1 MGNETIMKNG
11 YFITFEGSE
20 CAGKSTHIKLLSK
33 YFLENKINCVVT
45 REPGGTEIGEEIR
58 QIVKHH
64 AGKNPVA
71 DETELLL
78 FAASRA
84 QHMREVIIPALQDGS
99 YVICDRF
106 ADSTVAYQGYA
117 RGLNMDFIR
126 TLNRFATIGRSP
138 DLTIILDLTPEES
151 LARRIERNEND
162 RIEAEDISFHSKVRD
177 AFLKIASEEP
187 RRVKIISSAGSIGS
201 VHSEIVKTVKKAIA
215 SIPK

>member
-1 MGNETIMKNG
+1 MSQG

-33 YFLENKINCVVT
+33 YFMEHKIDCVLT
-45 REPGGTEIGEEIR
+45 REPGGTELGEEIR
-58 QIVKHH
+58 NIVKHH

-106 ADSTVAYQGYA
+106 TDSTVAYQGYA

-187 RRVKIISSAGSIGS
+187 RRVKIISSAGSIAS
-201 VHSEIVKTVKKAIA
+201 VHNEILKTVKNAITT
-215 SIPK
+215 IPK

>member
-1 MGNETIMKNG
+1 MTQG

-33 YFLENKINCVVT
+33 YFLENKANCVVT

-64 AGKNPVA
+64 AGKTPVA

-84 QHMREVIIPALQDGS
+84 QHMREVIIPALQNGS

-117 RGLNMDFIR
+117 RGLNLDFIR
-126 TLNRFATIGRSP
+126 TLNLFATIGRKP

-151 LARRIERNEND
+151 LARRITRNEND

-187 RRVKIISSAGSIGS
+187 NRVKIISSAGSIAS
-201 VHSEIVKTVKKAIA
+201 VQNEIVKTVKNAIA

>member
-1 MGNETIMKNG
+1 MVNG

-20 CAGKSTHIKLLSK
+20 CAGKSTHIKLLRK
-33 YFLENKINCVVT
+33 YFLEQKIDCVIT

-58 QIVKHH
+58 NIVKHH

-84 QHMREVIIPALQDGS
+84 QHMREVIIPALEKGS

-106 ADSTVAYQGYA
+106 TDSTVAYQGYA

-151 LARRIERNEND
+151 LARRIRRNEND

-187 RRVKIISSAGSIGS
+187 QRVKTISSAGSIDS
-201 VHSEIVKTVKKAIA
+201 VHNEILRTVKNAIA
-215 SIPK
+215 SISK

>member
-1 MGNETIMKNG
+1 MENG

-33 YFLENKINCVVT
+33 YFMEHKIDCVIT

-58 QIVKHH
+58 NIVKHH

-71 DETELLL
+71 DEAELLL

-84 QHMREVIIPALQDGS
+84 QHMREVIIPALQKGD

-106 ADSTVAYQGYA
+106 TDSTVAYQGYA
-117 RGLNMDFIR
+117 RGLNMNFIR
-126 TLNRFATIGRSP
+126 TLNCFATIGRSP

-187 RRVKIISSAGSIGS
+187 KRVKIVSSAGSIDS
-201 VHSEIVKTVKKAIA
+201 VHNEILKTVKNAIA

>member
-1 MGNETIMKNG
+1 MGNG

-33 YFLENKINCVVT
+33 YFMENKISCVVT

-64 AGKNPVA
+64 AGKCPVA

-78 FAASRA
+78 FAASRS
-84 QHMREVIIPALQDGS
+84 QHMREVIIPALQNGS

-151 LARRIERNEND
+151 LARRITRNEND

-187 RRVKIISSAGSIGS
+187 NRVKIISSAGSIAS
-201 VHSEIVKTVKKAIA
+201 VQNEIVKTVKNAIT

>member
-1 MGNETIMKNG
+1 MANG

-33 YFLENKINCVVT
+33 YFAEHKIDCAIT

-58 QIVKHH
+58 SIVKHH

-84 QHMREVIIPALQDGS
+84 QHMREVIIPALQNGS

-106 ADSTVAYQGYA
+106 TDSTVAYQGYA

-126 TLNRFATIGRSP
+126 ALNRFATIGRSP
-138 DLTIILDLTPEES
+138 DLTVILDLTPEES
-151 LARRIERNEND
+151 LARRIERNESD
-162 RIEAEDISFHSKVRD
+162 RIEAEDLSFHSKVRD

-187 RRVKIISSAGSIGS
+187 GRVKIISSAGSIDS
-201 VHSEIVKTVKKAIA
+201 VHNEILRTVKNAIA
-215 SIPK
+215 SISK

>member
-1 MGNETIMKNG
+1 MAHG

-33 YFLENKINCVVT
+33 YFLENNIKCVLT
-45 REPGGTEIGEEIR
+45 REPGGTEIGEGIR
-58 QIVKHH
+58 SIVKHH

-71 DETELLL
+71 DEAELLL

-84 QHMREVIIPALQDGS
+84 QHMREVIIPALQNGE

-106 ADSTVAYQGYA
+106 TDSTVAYQGYA

-138 DLTIILDLTPEES
+138 DLTVILDLTPEES

-187 RRVKIISSAGSIGS
+187 HRVKIISSAGSIAS
-201 VHSEIVKTVKKAIA
+201 VHNEIVKTVKNAIA
-215 SIPK
+215 AIPK

>member
-1 MGNETIMKNG
+1 MPQG

-20 CAGKSTHIKLLSK
+20 CAGKSTHIKLLSR
-33 YFLENKINCVVT
+33 YFREQEINCVVT

-58 QIVKHH
+58 NIVKHH

-84 QHMREVIIPALQDGS
+84 QHMREVIIPALQNGS

-106 ADSTVAYQGYA
+106 TDSTVAYQGYA

-151 LARRIERNEND
+151 LARRIRRNEND

-187 RRVKIISSAGSIGS
+187 QRVKTISSAGSIDS
-201 VHSEIVKTVKKAIA
+201 VQNEILRTVKNAIA
-215 SIPK
+215 SISK

>member
-1 MGNETIMKNG
+1 MGNG

-33 YFLENKINCVVT
+33 YLLENKINCVVT

-58 QIVKHH
+58 NIVKHH

-84 QHMREVIIPALQDGS
+84 QHMREVIIPALQNGS

-117 RGLNMDFIR
+117 RGLSLDFIR

-162 RIEAEDISFHSKVRD
+162 RIEAEGISFHSKVRD

-187 RRVKIISSAGSIGS
+187 RRVKMISSAGSIGS
-201 VHSEIVKTVKKAIA
+201 VHSEIVKTVKNATA
-215 SIPK
+215 AIPK